1 MAESCKKCLGEF
13 EELIKIDAG
22 MRLRL
27 QEINN
32 EAHEYPAVCN
42 NCFNILKTEINQGAQ
57 LLAEQ
62 NQIEQNKAALWKNR
76 VTFIKEARERM
87 QARSFSEAAV
97 QYEKYLRALE
107 VCYDIPAG
115 QLDPLIFN
123 APGKTG
129 ELTILCTVYWD
140 LFKIYD
146 ASEKYLDRQKKV
158 GEKLLAIIPH
168 STVQGDLMKKAE
180 RFIKDA
186 KNKDNARE
194 FMLKLREATG
204 ASGCFI
210 ATVCFG
216 SYDNHSVLILRQF
229 RDQVLMKR
237 PSGRKFIHLYYALSP
252 SIAVFIQNKAWLKNL
267 SRSLIA
273 PIATLLAKKFN
284 LK

>member
-13 EELIKIDAG
+13 DELIKIDAG

-42 NCFNILKTEINQGAQ
+42 GCFNILKDEINHGAK
-57 LLAEQ
+57 LMAEQ

-146 ASEKYLDRQKKV
+146 ASDKYLDRQKMV
-158 GEKLLAIIPH
+158 GDKLLSIIPH
-168 STVQGDLMKKAE
+168 ASVQSDLMKKAE

-204 ASGCFI
+204 ATGCFI
-210 ATVCFG
+210 ATASFG
-216 SYDNHSVLILRQF
+216 SYSDDNVLVLRQF
-229 RDQVLMKR
+229 RDQVLMKSS
-237 PSGRKFIHLYYALSP
+237 SGRKFIHLYYAVSP
-252 SIAVFIQNKAWLKNL
+252 SIAVFIQTKPWLKSL
-267 SRSLIA
+267 TRSLIA
-273 PIATLLAKKFN
+273 PIAMLLAKKFN